1 MGLHIFFIN
10 IDPWNKRVKTRKINN
25 FDFDFDCYYY
35 WNYHK
40 QNLGFSVT
48 IYARPASTINVDQK
62 RQLFHA
68 SHFGLNS
75 NSYLTTSFYFY
86 PRWTFDTRV
95 SSYQSNWNLSRG
107 YSLTT
112 WTRIASWGWVK
123 TPRGGHRITKGS

>member
-10 IDPWNKRVKTRKINN
+10 IDPWNKHVKTRKINN
-25 FDFDFDCYYY
+25 FDFDCYFY

-40 QNLGFSVT
+40 QNLCFSVT
-48 IYARPASTINVDQK
+48 STTSSNDQCWSK
-62 RQLFHA
+62 KTTFFYA
-68 SHFGLNS
+68 SHFVLNT

-112 WTRIASWGWVK
+112 WTRIGVWGWVES
-123 TPRGGHRITKGS
+123 PRGGHRITKGS